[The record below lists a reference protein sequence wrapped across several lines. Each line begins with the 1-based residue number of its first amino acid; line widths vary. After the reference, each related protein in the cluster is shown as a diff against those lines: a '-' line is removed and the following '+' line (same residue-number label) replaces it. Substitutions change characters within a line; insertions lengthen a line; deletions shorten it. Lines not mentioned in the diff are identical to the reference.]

1 MSSNLGRYYK
11 SQVKLDGKRISNNQ
25 DLTWIKLISQ
35 GRVTTFIQ
43 VIYDQL
49 EKSKSNDCMITNQWK
64 GLRQNE
70 FTIVFFLT
78 K

>member
-1 MSSNLGRYYK
+1 MSRSLGRNYK
-11 SQVKLDGKRISNNQ
+11 SQMKLDGKRISNNQ

-35 GRVTTFIQ
+35 GRETTFSSDLWSTWIKC
-43 VIYDQL
+43 
-49 EKSKSNDCMITNQWK
+49 KSKDCMITNQWK